1 MAGVNKVMTNGDPV
15 TNISVAA
22 SEPISDFTITI
33 KLNLITQ
40 SEAVRITL
48 TLKEQ
53 FGDSV
58 SLRQQVKKMYL
69 TKKG

>member
-40 SEAVRITL
+40 SEAVRIAL